1 MLPDSKKREILW
13 RKLVEST
20 LYKAATEA
28 IVSETSAT
36 STYEKMIKV
45 AHSHKDL
52 ESFQTELIETESTI
66 KKEFELKSMPGP
78 WRSAKSVIVTA
89 MRMKIPLVYINGT
102 FFGKTNLQNQIKVIK
117 IINEAELEK
126 EFTEEQWASKI
137 TYLIDTIP
145 GYMDEHKVISIVLG
159 YLRLK
164 PRRT

>member
-1 MLPDSKKREILW
+1 MLSGSREREILW

-36 STYEKMIKV
+36 STYEKMIEV

-89 MRMKIPLVYINGT
+89 MRIKIPLVDTNGT
-102 FFGKTNLQNQIKVIK
+102 FFGKTNLQNQIKAIK
-117 IINEAELEK
+117 MEK
-126 EFTEEQWASKI
+126 ELTEEQWASKI
-137 TYLIDTIP
+137 AYLIDTIP
-145 GYMDEHKVISIVLG
+145 GYMNEGKVIAIIAE

-164 PRRT
+164 PART